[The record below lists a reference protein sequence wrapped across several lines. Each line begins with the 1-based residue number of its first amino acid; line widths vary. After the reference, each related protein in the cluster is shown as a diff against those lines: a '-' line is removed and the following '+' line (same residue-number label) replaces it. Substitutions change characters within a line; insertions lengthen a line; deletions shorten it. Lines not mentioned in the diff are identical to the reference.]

1 MSTKR
6 RIEYELGLSVD
17 SAGIDA
23 LKRQLATLRI
33 DIQGKGALE
42 ELSSELAAAYNTA
55 DELEDIL
62 NRS

>member
-23 LKRQLATLRI
+23 LKRELATLRI
-33 DIQGKGALE
+33 DIQNKKELGEATE
-42 ELSSELAAAYNTA
+42 ELNRAYIAA
-55 DELEDIL
+55 DRLEDIL
-62 NRS
+62 NQS